1 MVCSLAKENHSYGH
15 QLTIWLSLDP
25 ITSFEGEEEGR
36 LTSNQVAVN
45 RM

>member
-1 MVCSLAKENHSYGH
+1 MVGALVKQNHSYGC

-36 LTSNQVAVN
+36 LTSNKIAVN